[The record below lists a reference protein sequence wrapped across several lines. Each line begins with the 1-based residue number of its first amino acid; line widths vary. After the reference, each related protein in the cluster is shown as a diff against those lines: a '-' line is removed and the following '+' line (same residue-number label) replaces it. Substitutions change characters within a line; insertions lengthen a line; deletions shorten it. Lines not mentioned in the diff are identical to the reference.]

1 MSDFFYDKKIINE
14 KIQLQSLTVNIQY
27 QKI

>member
-1 MSDFFYDKKIINE
+1 MSDFFYAKKIMKE

-27 QKI
+27 QKM

>member
-1 MSDFFYDKKIINE
+1 MSDFFYAKKIINE

-27 QKI
+27 KKI